1 MSIVRAAIKH
11 VCASA
16 SSTCQD
22 KKGVTAL
29 EYGVIA
35 AAIVVA
41 LSVVVPPAAAALSTT
56 WTTITAAL

>member
-1 MSIVRAAIKH
+1 MSIIRAAIKH
-11 VCASA
+11 VRASA

-41 LSVVVPPAAAALSTT
+41 LSLVVPPAAAALSAT
-56 WTTITAAL
+56 WNTITAAL